1 MDPTRRH
8 KSSALRSWARLVR
21 IPNTPT
27 AIADGLAGMAL
38 ASGTIWWHPATLL
51 LVLASVAFYWAG
63 MTLND
68 LFDLQEDRQASRP
81 RPLVDGSLTVRQAA
95 GAGWGLWCLGLLLV
109 VAAST
114 LAAFYSAKPFHW
126 TTLAIGSLLALAI
139 LAYNGWL
146 KQTSWAPAMM
156 GVCRACNL
164 LLGAALVRQAMAGGS
179 IPTVAWIAALGH
191 LVFVTGFT
199 IAARQEEKTSQRLTL
214 GTGWLVAAAG
224 LAIWSATPWF
234 LDASA
239 KLALR
244 DRWVFPML
252 ILLVSLPLVR
262 RALGSLQDPTPKKVQ
277 GSIKQA
283 IGTLLMLDASA
294 ALAFSG
300 PFDGLMICSLFIPW
314 ILLGRWYA
322 ST

>member
-1 MDPTRRH
+1 M
-8 KSSALRSWARLVR
+8 
-21 IPNTPT
+21 
-27 AIADGLAGMAL
+27 AD
-38 ASGTIWWHPATLL
+38 
-51 LVLASVAFYWAG
+51 
-63 MTLND
+63 
-68 LFDLQEDRQASRP
+68 
-81 RPLVDGSLTVRQAA
+81 
-95 GAGWGLWCLGLLLV
+95 
-109 VAAST
+109 
-114 LAAFYSAKPFHW
+114 
-126 TTLAIGSLLALAI
+126 
-139 LAYNGWL
+139 
-146 KQTSWAPAMM
+146 
-156 GVCRACNL
+156 
-164 LLGAALVRQAMAGGS
+164 GS

-199 IAARQEEKTSQRLTL
+199 IAARQEEKTSQRVTL

-262 RALGSLQDPTPKKVQ
+262 RALGSLQEPTPKKVQ

>member
-1 MDPTRRH
+1 
-8 KSSALRSWARLVR
+8 LVR

-38 ASGTIWWHPATLL
+38 ASGAIWWHPATLL

-63 MTLND
+63 MALND
-68 LFDLQEDRQASRP
+68 LFDLQEDRHAGRP
-81 RPLVDGSLTVRQAA
+81 RPLVDGSLTLRQAA

-114 LAAFYSAKPFHW
+114 GAAFYSARPIGW
-126 TTLAIGSLLALAI
+126 TPLAIGSLLALAI
-139 LAYNGWL
+139 LAYNRWL
-146 KQTSWAPAMM
+146 KQTSWAPAVM
-156 GVCRACNL
+156 GLCRGCNL
-164 LLGAALVRQAMAGGS
+164 LLGASLVRQAMADGS

-199 IAARQEEKTSQRLTL
+199 IAARQEETTSRRLIL
-214 GTGWLVAAAG
+214 GAGWLVAAAG
-224 LAIWSATPWF
+224 LAIWGATPWF
-234 LDASA
+234 LDVSA

-262 RALGSLQDPTPKKVQ
+262 RALASIQEPTPKKVQ

-300 PFDGLMICSLFIPW
+300 PFDGLIVCSLFIPW